1 MSSASGRSGRP
12 PIFSTAHGSQPG
24 AFGPVEWAL
33 LAGIALIWG
42 SSYLLI
48 DIGLDSL
55 EPAVVTWVRLTLGF
69 MVMSSLPA
77 TRRAVDREDWRRI
90 TVLAL
95 VWTSFPF
102 LLSPISQQHI
112 DSALAGMINSLIP
125 IFAASIAM
133 VFLRTLPG
141 VRQASGLLLGLVG
154 AISLGL
160 PAASGSPA
168 AAWGV
173 LLAVVAAA
181 FYGLG
186 LNLTI
191 PLQQKYGGPAVM
203 MRVMG
208 ISSVVIA
215 PFAVAGLGASSWTAA
230 SVAAVT
236 VLGAVNTG
244 VGFLLMVLFA
254 GRVGPTRGGVA
265 IYFLPIVAILLG
277 TAFRSEIVLPIQWIG
292 PAVVLF
298 GAWLTSRREA

>member
-1 MSSASGRSGRP
+1 MPSSPGRSGRP
-12 PIFSTAHGSQPG
+12 PIFSTARGSQPG

-33 LAGIALIWG
+33 LTGIALIWG

-55 EPAVVTWVRLTLGF
+55 APAVVTWVRLALGF
-69 MVMSSLPA
+69 LVLAGFPA
-77 TRRAVDREDWRRI
+77 ARRPVDRADWRRI
-90 TVLAL
+90 TALAL

-141 VRQASGLLLGLVG
+141 ARQVAGLLLGLVG

-160 PAASGSPA
+160 PAASESPA

-173 LLAVVAAA
+173 FLAVVAAG

-186 LNLTI
+186 LTLAV
-191 PLQQKYGGPAVM
+191 PLQQRYGAPAVL
-203 MRVMG
+203 MRTLGV
-208 ISSVVIA
+208 SAVLVA
-215 PFAVAGLGASSWTAA
+215 PFAIAGLGGSAWEAG
-230 SVAAVT
+230 SVVAVT
-236 VLGAVNTG
+236 VLGIVNTG
-244 VGFLLMVLFA
+244 VGFLFMVLFA

-277 TAFRSEIVLPIQWIG
+277 TAFRSEVVLPIQWIG
-292 PAVVLF
+292 TAVVLV
-298 GAWLTSRREA
+298 GAWLTSRRET